1 MTNTLISSRFLIC
14 CNCHEKVPQNQLY
27 FCKNNKEIQIK
38 CQKCENGD
46 MKLDDILPDFVS
58 ELKNNLKEYENGMK
72 IDILEIIKKKIQQE
86 ITEYFDNILHNLIDI
101 MTNKIINDFNKA
113 SNLKQRI
120 KEFKNMIIK
129 LQQNYKYLHSFIQD
143 DTTKNFDSK
152 KILDGMIYYNDNI
165 LKIKREFVFFEN
177 TKKWLNDHCLVCI
190 NDNFNI
196 SQIENCFVTAFNKNN
211 NNNNV
216 ENNINLNNNNIKI
229 DKEKNNFNLMKEDE
243 KEQFYNDKLLKE
255 LDKLIIRPKESN
267 NNNSNNNN
275 NTTTSSLL
283 YNQKNTNS
291 GSI

>member
-1 MTNTLISSRFLIC
+1 
-14 CNCHEKVPQNQLY
+14 
-27 FCKNNKEIQIK
+27 
-38 CQKCENGD
+38 
-46 MKLDDILPDFVS
+46 
-58 ELKNNLKEYENGMK
+58 MK